1 MEVLYECCCG
11 IDVHAKTVV
20 ACLIQRGRKEVRTFS
35 TMTDDLL
42 GLLYGLSAAGC
53 THVANE
59 STGVYGK
66 PVFNILEGALEVM
79 LVNARDAQ
87 GYKARKTD
95 VIDAEW
101 RADLLRHGLLK
112 PSFIPPR
119 PLREWRE
126 LTRYRESVVRERTSL
141 VNQIQKLIEGAN
153 LKLAPVASDALGMSG
168 KLMLR
173 ALAEGETDAE
183 KMSRLAQRSLKRKQP
198 QLQRALD
205 GKLTEAQRW
214 VLRELLDQYEQAE
227 AAIGRVESRIRQE
240 GESSSDPFVA
250 EAVRLLDTI
259 PGVVETVAQVIVA
272 EIGMDMS
279 HCPSAK
285 PLASWAGMC
294 PGNHESAGKR
304 KRGKTTQGNRYL
316 RAILV
321 QAAWAASHQKDTY
334 LAAHY
339 HRLVKR
345 MGKKKA
351 LVAVGHTILV
361 IAYHVL
367 RDRVSYQELGGDY
380 FDRRYQDR
388 HRQRLIRQLE
398 ALGL

>member
-1 MEVLYECCCG
+1 
-11 IDVHAKTVV
+11 
-20 ACLIQRGRKEVRTFS
+20 
-35 TMTDDLL
+35 
-42 GLLYGLSAAGC
+42 
-53 THVANE
+53 
-59 STGVYGK
+59 
-66 PVFNILEGALEVM
+66 
-79 LVNARDAQ
+79 
-87 GYKARKTD
+87 
-95 VIDAEW
+95 
-101 RADLLRHGLLK
+101 
-112 PSFIPPR
+112 
-119 PLREWRE
+119 
-126 LTRYRESVVRERTSL
+126 
-141 VNQIQKLIEGAN
+141 
-153 LKLAPVASDALGMSG
+153 
-168 KLMLR
+168 
-173 ALAEGETDAE
+173 
-183 KMSRLAQRSLKRKQP
+183 MSRLAQRSLKRKQP